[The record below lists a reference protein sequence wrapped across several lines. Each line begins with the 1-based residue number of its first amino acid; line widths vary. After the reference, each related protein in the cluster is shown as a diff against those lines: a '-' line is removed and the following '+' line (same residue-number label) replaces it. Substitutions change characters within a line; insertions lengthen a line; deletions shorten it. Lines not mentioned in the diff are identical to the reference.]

1 MIVRCERTVPAKK
14 YWIRDPLTPI
24 FGEDANGVA
33 STSAMNED
41 QSGNGSGKKT
51 WVEKIGAA
59 FSNQPRNREEL
70 LDILRDACEHGIL
83 DDDALAMMEGAI
95 EVSETQVR
103 DAMIPRSQMVVVN
116 NDARLDEFLPRI
128 IESGHSR
135 FPVIGENKDE
145 VIGILLAKDLLPH
158 VASGGENFDLASTIR
173 PAVVIPES
181 KRLNLLLRDFRVS
194 RNHMAIVIDE
204 YGGVSGLI
212 TIEDVLEEIVGEI
225 GDEYDEEEEVLIQPL
240 GDGRYQVQA
249 LTPIEDLNEKFGS
262 SLSDDDYDTVGGLL
276 LAEFGRVPEFDE
288 VVTLAD
294 RFEFRVIKA
303 DNRRIITL
311 EMQVLEG

>member
-1 MIVRCERTVPAKK
+1 M
-14 YWIRDPLTPI
+14 
-24 FGEDANGVA
+24 
-33 STSAMNED
+33 SED
-41 QSGNGSGKKT
+41 QSNNGFGKKT

-59 FSNQPRNREEL
+59 FSHHPRNRDEVLEVL
-70 LDILRDACEHGIL
+70 YAASEQGIL

-95 EVSETQVR
+95 EMSETQVR

-116 NDARLDEFLPRI
+116 NDSRLEEFLPRI

-135 FPVIGENKDE
+135 FPVIGEDKDE
-145 VIGILLAKDLLPH
+145 VVGILLAKDLLPH
-158 VASGGENFDLASTIR
+158 VASGGEDFDLTATIR

-181 KRLNLLLRDFRVS
+181 KRLNVLLRDFRVS

-225 GDEYDEEEEVLIQPL
+225 GDEYDAEEEVLIHPL
-240 GDGRYQVQA
+240 GNNRYQVQA

-262 SLSDDDYDTVGGLL
+262 TLSDDDYDTVGGLL

-288 VVTLAD
+288 VVTLAGK
-294 RFEFRVIKA
+294 FEFRVIKA
-303 DNRRIITL
+303 DSRRIITL
-311 EMQVLEG
+311 EMNVLDN